1 MPNIHALPCIRGLMR
16 TIPECGSS
24 WLPSVVVKQ
33 SDDLPARK
41 ELRNFL
47 IPLSNIYG
55 QGLVKKL
62 TCTSSMLFFEYTLS
76 KGQLPDRDVDRKL
89 DISHEETSIVVD
101 IMQRFQN
108 QTDEEDGQEI
118 VDNLQK
124 VVRKLKEVRSY
135 TIPTTHRASTRI
147 SSRII
152 WSSPTQR
159 NRVESWERQM
169 HCPWRKLRDS
179 LHTFGIRPFGV
190 VPQPVNTFVQPEY

>member
-1 MPNIHALPCIRGLMR
+1 
-16 TIPECGSS
+16 
-24 WLPSVVVKQ
+24 
-33 SDDLPARK
+33 
-41 ELRNFL
+41 
-47 IPLSNIYG
+47 
-55 QGLVKKL
+55 
-62 TCTSSMLFFEYTLS
+62 
-76 KGQLPDRDVDRKL
+76 VDRKL

-152 WSSPTQR
+152 
-159 NRVESWERQM
+159 
-169 HCPWRKLRDS
+169 
-179 LHTFGIRPFGV
+179 
-190 VPQPVNTFVQPEY
+190 